1 MNFIKKIINFFENT
15 PLNITSWACSFLGLM
30 TIRILIENL
39 IFNSLRDQKLIS
51 LVSFFVHTVF
61 FFSFLYL
68 VLLAVI
74 KYFTKEKI
82 KKIANI
88 LLWGYWIVLF
98 PPILDALIFR
108 GKDVW
113 SFYYFGGL
121 RELLMAFFTFF
132 GDNLMVGVTLGS
144 RIMIILA
151 MIGLIFYVFIKTN
164 NPKKTLLFSFFLYV
178 IFFIFGSFPSWVT
191 LLERMLSGKQLFTI
205 NSLDVASLFLTGN
218 DFFGMVGQSAK
229 ISIVYKINL
238 VYGFSIF
245 LFLAAWQ
252 YFDNKEKFWSLV
264 KNVRYPQMI
273 FNGGLFLLGV
283 SLGGFYYPQNFHL
296 GFFEVLILI
305 DLILVVFAAWFFS
318 VFPNDI
324 NDLEVDKI
332 TNPDRPLVKKIFSIG
347 EYQSYALAF
356 FLFSLLMSAAINIKI
371 FLLIICY
378 HFLTFF
384 YSSHPFRIKR
394 FLGVASLL
402 SSFASLL
409 FLFSGFFLVSEN
421 QSLEKL
427 PLEVVLLLLLVFVFL
442 IPLKDLRDA
451 KGDGKNGI
459 FTLPVLL
466 GIKNARLFLASAIFL
481 AYFLSVYII
490 NDKDLFLPALIFGS
504 VSFWFISNSK
514 IKVKYLNWWAL
525 FFVFLYGLTIIKIV
539 FL

>member
-15 PLNITSWACSFLGLM
+15 PLNITSWVCSFLGLM
-30 TIRILIENL
+30 ATRILIENL
-39 IFNSLRDQKLIS
+39 IFNSLQDQKLIS
-51 LVSFFVHTVF
+51 LVAFFTHTVF

-68 VLLAVI
+68 VLLVFI
-74 KYFTKEKI
+74 RSFIKEKLTR
-82 KKIANI
+82 IANI
-88 LLWGYWIVLF
+88 LLWGYWIMLF

-121 RELLMAFFTFF
+121 GELLVAFFTFF
-132 GDNLMVGVTLGS
+132 GGNLAVGVTLGS
-144 RIMIILA
+144 RIMIVLA
-151 MIGLIFYVFIKTN
+151 MIGLVLYVFAKTGN
-164 NPKKTLLFSFFLYV
+164 FKKTLTFSFFLYI

-191 LLERMLSGKQLFTI
+191 LLEKTIEGKRLITI
-205 NSLDVASLFLTGN
+205 NSLDVASLFLTGG

-238 VYGFSIF
+238 VYGFLIF
-245 LFLAAWQ
+245 LFLSVWQ
-252 YFDNKEKFWSLV
+252 YLDNKEKFWSLI

-283 SLGGFYYPQNFHL
+283 GLGGFYYPQNFHL
-296 GFFEVLILI
+296 GFFEVLLLV

-324 NDLEVDKI
+324 NDLEIDKI
-332 TNPDRPLVKKIFSIG
+332 TNPDRPLVKKIFSVG

-384 YSSHPFRIKR
+384 YSSPPFRIKR
-394 FLGVASLL
+394 FFGAASFL

-409 FLFSGFFLVSEN
+409 FLFSGFLLVSET

-427 PLEVVLLLLLVFVFL
+427 PLKVVLLLLMVFVFL
-442 IPLKDLRDA
+442 IPLKDLRDT
-451 KGDGKNGI
+451 KGDGKNGV
-459 FTLPVLL
+459 FTLSVLL

-490 NDKDLFLPALIFGS
+490 NDKDLFLPALTLGS
-504 VSFWFISNSK
+504 ISFWFISSDK
-514 IKVKYLNWWAL
+514 IKVRYLNWWAL
-525 FFVFLYGLTIIKIV
+525 SFVFLYGLVIIKVI